1 MHECKALAFC
11 KFSKFSSVLVTKR
24 RRICKVNAANFYCLA
39 NTQFLNIHP
48 PHPLHKKYI
57 YTKKNIYILYTKVT
71 KPSFFVPSFSAT
83 AVPLLSPQFLLRSLL
98 FWSGLLYSLIIQT
111 ADLFDLESYPFNLN
125 YSWHFYSELIACDL
139 GSGSM
144 EFVVP
149 PADPASFFPISVR
162 FTAASTFSDLKVA
175 NILPLGGGPAPK
187 FSQRTLLTT
196 ETCQVV

>member
-1 MHECKALAFC
+1 KWSGDGGKKFTLAL
-11 KFSKFSSVLVTKR
+11 KR
-24 RRICKVNAANFYCLA
+24 GGRWG
-39 NTQFLNIHP
+39 NIHP
-48 PHPLHKKYI
+48 SHPLSRPSHKKLYI
-57 YTKKNIYILYTKVT
+57 QNIYIIHKSNKTLLLR
-71 KPSFFVPSFSAT
+71 SFLLSHCR
-83 AVPLLSPQFLLRSLL
+83 PLLSPQFLLRSLL

-175 NILPLGGGPAPK
+175 NILPLGGEPAPK

-196 ETCQVV
+196 ETYQVG

>member
-1 MHECKALAFC
+1 RGHPSREDRNGAGAG
-11 KFSKFSSVLVTKR
+11 TK
-24 RRICKVNAANFYCLA
+24 NLPSPYNGAGDGA
-39 NTQFLNIHP
+39 T
-48 PHPLHKKYI
+48 
-57 YTKKNIYILYTKVT
+57 YTRPIPCPNIYIIHKSNKTLLLR
-71 KPSFFVPSFSAT
+71 SFLLSHCH
-83 AVPLLSPQFLLRSLL
+83 PLLSPQFLLRSLL

-125 YSWHFYSELIACDL
+125 YSWHFYSELIACELIACDL

-187 FSQRTLLTT
+187 FSQRT
-196 ETCQVV
+196 C